1 VARAWPG
8 GVTQLV
14 LDPVD
19 FLGRLAHLLRP
30 EATPGK
36 TICLSSD
43 QPVRILWPQH
53 NGVDIA
59 DAVAARAYIAVV
71 ISR

>member
-1 VARAWPG
+1 
-8 GVTQLV
+8 
-14 LDPVD
+14 
-19 FLGRLAHLLRP
+19 
-30 EATPGK
+30 
-36 TICLSSD
+36 
-43 QPVRILWPQH
+43 VRILWPQH